1 MTSRR
6 ESVLSLK
13 PTVVL
18 ADTTTGPAEAID
30 QIRDAGIPL
39 VVVDPAKGLDD
50 VERRIDTVAEALGV
64 PAAGTELKKR
74 TESRIAAVQKTIPD
88 HADGKKP
95 RVAFLYLRGSA
106 SVYLLGGAESG
117 ASSLLEAAGAVD
129 AGKAS
134 GLNNYFTAI
143 TSEALAK
150 AAPDAILLM
159 SKGLDSVGG
168 MDGLVKIPG
177 IAETPAG
184 MDCRVR
190 SDRRRRAADLR
201 PAHRPGARRDRR
213 AAAPEG
219 RQGPVT
225 TSYEERTGSCSPRRT
240 PPCGRSESRRPQV
253 PAQQSVR
260 AHRRR
265 LLSRCSPGVC
275 SPPRSVR
282 TPSPSG
288 RPQLAP
294 APDRAGGQPLD
305 RGRESVLERPAPPR
319 RPRAP
324 RRRLAGCAGALM
336 QGVFGNPLAEPGVI
350 GISAGAAVGAVA
362 SIALGLT
369 FFSATGRSPSSRS
382 SPVSPPSCSSIRSR
396 APAAGPRS

>member
-1 MTSRR
+1 MRITQDFAPRGPQGPGSGQAFGRRPVRGRAGAALTAAMALALLLTGCGGGNDSASAGTKGATSSADADRVEPLAAAPAPKLPVTVDSADGTKVTVDSTDR
-6 ESVLSLK
+6 IVPLTGSLSEIVFTLGFGKQVVARDITATFEQAEKLPVVTRAHDVSAESVLSLK

-18 ADTTTGPAEAID
+18 ADTTTGPSEAID

-39 VVVDPAKGLDD
+39 VVVEPAKGLDD
-50 VERRIDTVAEALGV
+50 VGRRIDTVAEVLGV

-129 AGKAS
+129 AGKMS
-134 GLNNYFTAI
+134 GLDKDFTAI

-184 MDCRVR
+184 MDRRVVSIDDGVLLNYGPR
-190 SDRRRRAADLR
+190 TDR
-201 PAHRPGARRDRR
+201 
-213 AAAPEG
+213 
-219 RQGPVT
+219 V
-225 TSYEERTGSCSPRRT
+225 
-240 PPCGRSESRRPQV
+240 
-253 PAQQSVR
+253 
-260 AHRRR
+260 
-265 LLSRCSPGVC
+265 
-275 SPPRSVR
+275 
-282 TPSPSG
+282 
-288 RPQLAP
+288 
-294 APDRAGGQPLD
+294 
-305 RGRESVLERPAPPR
+305 
-319 RPRAP
+319 
-324 RRRLAGCAGALM
+324 
-336 QGVFGNPLAEPGVI
+336 LAEIVEQLYPKG
-350 GISAGAAVGAVA
+350 GKGQ
-362 SIALGLT
+362 
-369 FFSATGRSPSSRS
+369 
-382 SPVSPPSCSSIRSR
+382 
-396 APAAGPRS
+396 